1 MFYQHTLKSTA
12 KFSGV
17 GLHTGRTITMEIQP
31 ARENTGLVFARKT
44 AEGLVEIPAVS
55 KNVVETRLA
64 TVLADEN
71 GLRISTVEHVLA
83 ALAGMEIDNAKV
95 IVDGPEIPILDGS
108 SAPIV
113 EGILRAGGAARQ
125 TQARKFLVV
134 RKAVRVFDEESS
146 RWASLEPARGFELDC
161 TIDFDHP
168 LIRNQ
173 RIEFELSASNFIS
186 EISGARTFGFAKD
199 VERMRQAGL
208 ALGGSLDNAIVI
220 DDFSVQNPDGLRFP
234 NEFVRHKLL
243 DAIGDLALLGAPL
256 IGRYVGVCSGHM
268 LNDRPVKALLERENA
283 FEITE
288 LGTLPPP
295 NSRRRKEGP
304 SLGLRDALVL
314 S

>member
-1 MFYQHTLKSTA
+1 MTHCTKKSVVILQQCGEIASDVGSCDLSANQQITRKSCASLLADFGMILVLLPPEDLMFYQHTLKSTA

-17 GLHTGRTITMEIQP
+17 GLHTGRTINMEIQP

-44 AEGLVEIPAVS
+44 ADGLVEIPAIS

-64 TVLADEN
+64 TVLAHEN

-113 EGILRAGGAARQ
+113 EGILRAGGPARQ
-125 TQARKFLVV
+125 TQARRFLVV
-134 RKAVRVFDEESS
+134 RKSVRVFDEESS
-146 RWASLEPARGFELDC
+146 RWASLEPASGFELDC

-173 RIEFELSASNFIS
+173 RIEFEVNATDFIS

-208 ALGGSLDNAIVI
+208 ALGGSLKSYILSSI
-220 DDFSVQNPDGLRFP
+220 RLLSVVFQ
-234 NEFVRHKLL
+234 
-243 DAIGDLALLGAPL
+243 
-256 IGRYVGVCSGHM
+256 
-268 LNDRPVKALLERENA
+268 
-283 FEITE
+283 
-288 LGTLPPP
+288 
-295 NSRRRKEGP
+295 
-304 SLGLRDALVL
+304 
-314 S
+314 